1 MYVVFTIAITILLML
16 VPDYLPTIAYWPVT
30 IFLSVKYGFRKVS
43 PSDWKRAHPTELA
56 QLLMIGGPIYLG
68 ISFSLASLLSFIDED
83 LSSADFD
90 ASSYLS
96 IVPGILIVLAVL
108 GIIRSLKG
116 RENQTHNSDDN
127 D

>member
-1 MYVVFTIAITILLML
+1 MSIFFRLAITILLMVL
-16 VPDYLPTIAYWPVT
+16 PDYLPTIAYWPLT

-68 ISFSLASLLSFIDED
+68 ISFVLASGLSFIDED
-83 LSSADFD
+83 ISSPNFD

-96 IVPGILIVLAVL
+96 IVPGALIVLAVL
-108 GIIRSLKG
+108 GIIRFLKR
-116 RENQTHNSDDN
+116 RENQTHHGDDSN
-127 D
+127 